1 MQCIKIKYIWYKWD
15 ELDEV
20 KVNKEKKELEVMFAF
35 KVLSISSDTFAKD
48 WAMNLGFNLSSR

>member
-1 MQCIKIKYIWYKWD
+1 MQCIKIKYICYKWD

-48 WAMNLGFNLSSR
+48 